1 VAVADPTKNGCVA
14 HGGSVRGV
22 RRRLDTE
29 LVRRGLVASRAGAV
43 AEIEAGRVVVA
54 GAPAS
59 KGATLVDP
67 AQPITVLG
75 PPPRFVGR
83 GGEKLDAALERFD
96 VAVAGRR
103 CVDAGAST
111 GGFTD
116 CLLQH
121 GAAEVLAVDVGYGQ
135 LHEKLRGDRRVVVRE
150 RTDVRSLG
158 PDDVGGPVEVVVAD
172 LSFISL
178 RRVLPALLRL
188 ALPGAPLV
196 PLVKPQFEAGRREAD
211 RGRGVV
217 RDPAV
222 WRRVLEE
229 VAVAVEETGAAIMD
243 AMASP
248 LTGASGNVEFLLH
261 VVAPGGTV
269 AEPAARVDLDAVVA
283 VAERRHG
290 G

>member
-1 VAVADPTKNGCVA
+1 M
-14 HGGSVRGV
+14 

-29 LVRRGLVASRAGAV
+29 LVRRGLVASRARAV

-67 AQPITVLG
+67 TQPITVLG

-83 GGEKLDAALERFD
+83 GGDKLDAALERFRLD
-96 VAVAGRR
+96 VTGRR
-103 CVDAGAST
+103 CLDAGAST

-116 CLLQH
+116 CLLQR
-121 GAAEVLAVDVGYGQ
+121 GAAEVVAADVGYGQ
-135 LHEKLRGDRRVVVRE
+135 LHEKLRGDPRVVVRE

-158 PDDVGGPVEVVVAD
+158 VDDVGGGAEIVVAD

-178 RRVLPALLRL
+178 RRVLPALFSL
-188 ALPGAPLV
+188 AVPGAPVV

-217 RDPAV
+217 RDPVV
-222 WRRVLEE
+222 WRRVLEQ
-229 VAVAVEETGAAIMD
+229 VVVAVEEAGGGIMGAMP
-243 AMASP
+243 SP

-261 VVAPGGTV
+261 VVAPDGELCTQ
-269 AEPAARVDLDAVVA
+269 PATGVDLDAVL
-283 VAERRHG
+283 AEAHHRHG